1 MYEIKILLKFYKIY
15 FDKYFK
21 NDKLDKLNLLFSKYF
36 KNKYVVATPSGIS
49 ISSDNDFKNDIDYD
63 DLSSGE
69 KKLIILF
76 TISIFSENMI
86 ILLDE
91 PETSLSVVWQKEL
104 INDLEKSS
112 NYKNLIVCTQSPFI
126 VDDDMINNVICLP
139 MGDNNE

>member
-1 MYEIKILLKFYKIY
+1 MSNY
-15 FDKYFK
+15 
-21 NDKLDKLNLLFSKYF
+21 
-36 KNKYVVATPSGIS
+36 
-49 ISSDNDFKNDIDYD
+49 DIDYD